1 MACDTAFRAIVR
13 SCLDDLTANR
23 QATCA
28 GDHDALHEMRVA
40 LTRLRAAIAFFS
52 PMTEDSERVELKW
65 LNGLLGAT
73 RDMDVAVGR
82 LQQVSER
89 QPDALSSYQSWSGK
103 CADSHRRLAQ
113 ALRSDRYRRL
123 IKNTSH
129 WVDIGPWCTN
139 ADKHAEKQRAARII
153 RYCTRTLTRWHEK
166 LLKKSHG
173 LEGMGASS
181 RHRLRLANKKLRY
194 AIEFFAD
201 LLSDK
206 HSSVHAT
213 LNYLRKAQASLGE
226 LNDAAQIQTLAVGLQ
241 RNGPPSGEGS
251 GFLDR
256 KRERELLRSAARAY
270 RKMDAIKPLCH

>member
-13 SCLDDLTANR
+13 ACLDDLTANR
-23 QATCA
+23 QATCG

-40 LTRLRAAIAFFS
+40 LTRLRTAIAFFS
-52 PMTEDSERVELKW
+52 PMIDDSEWVRLKRELKW
-65 LNGLLGAT
+65 LNALLGAT

-89 QPDALSSYQSWSGK
+89 QPDALSSYQSWTEK
-103 CADSHRRLAQ
+103 CADSHRRLAH

-139 ADKHAEKQRAARII
+139 GDKRAEKQRAARIVH
-153 RYCTRTLTRWHEK
+153 YSTRKLTRWHEK

-173 LEGMGASS
+173 LEDMGASK

-206 HSSVHAT
+206 RSSMRAT
-213 LNYLRKAQASLGE
+213 LNQLRKAQASLGE
-226 LNDAAQIQTLAVGLQ
+226 LNDAVQIEILAAGLPRNAQP
-241 RNGPPSGEGS
+241 RGEGA
-251 GFLDR
+251 GFLGR
-256 KRERELLRSAARAY
+256 KRERELLRSAVRAY
-270 RKMDAIKPLCH
+270 RKST